1 MDMVLIRLAPGPDM
15 RSRPLTPEIAVD
27 ILWSA
32 AIPDDRLEHIRARHG
47 PGPETVDLAL
57 FHTTDGPDSTAATT
71 TTALCLC
78 YRAIETAPAL
88 AGWTATALTS
98 GPRPGTTSA
107 PDVRT
112 TIRQLESG

>member
-15 RSRPLTPEIAVD
+15 RNRPLTPEIAVD

-71 TTALCLC
+71 ALCLC

-88 AGWTATALTS
+88 AGWTAVALTS
-98 GPRPGTTSA
+98 GPRPDTTSA
-107 PDVRT
+107 PVT
-112 TIRQLESG
+112 TT